1 MEGRAFDQ
9 KVVVISN
16 TLGGKEIDLDRNDGD
31 VVVWNETLNRYVH
44 RAANDHDHEIGN
56 QVLLFENQLV

>member
-16 TLGGKEIDLDRNDGD
+16 TLGGKEIDRTKNDGD
-31 VVVWNETLNRYVH
+31 VVVWNETLNMYVH
-44 RAANDHDHEIGN
+44 RPANDHDHEIGN

>member
-44 RAANDHDHEIGN
+44 RAANDHDHDIGN
-56 QVLLFENQLV
+56 QVLLFENQLI